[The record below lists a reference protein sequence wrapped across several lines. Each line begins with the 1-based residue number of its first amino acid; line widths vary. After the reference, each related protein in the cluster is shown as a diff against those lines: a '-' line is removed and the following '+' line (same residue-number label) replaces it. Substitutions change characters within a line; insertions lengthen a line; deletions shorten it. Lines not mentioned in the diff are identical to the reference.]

1 MVLVVSVV
9 FEMVAC
15 SDFVFS
21 GSSDHKGEENGDDHE
36 GKEQQDRAVERVRVV
51 IEPARDDCRKGCKQ
65 CVGGYDREVDGIPC
79 PAVEV

>member
-15 SDFVFS
+15 SDSVFS

-36 GKEQQDRAVERVRVV
+36 GKEQQD
-51 IEPARDDCRKGCKQ
+51 
-65 CVGGYDREVDGIPC
+65 
-79 PAVEV
+79 